1 MHLRWR
7 HYIDRLVLNEPQI
20 ATLTEIRKSWSIHDV
35 MDYNELLDLR
45 QESDLRMAEHRM
57 EQDQLRAMQRSM
69 KG

>member
-1 MHLRWR
+1 M
-7 HYIDRLVLNEPQI
+7 

-45 QESDLRMAEHRM
+45 QESDLKMAEHRM
-57 EQDQLRAMQRSM
+57 EQEQHRAMQRQL